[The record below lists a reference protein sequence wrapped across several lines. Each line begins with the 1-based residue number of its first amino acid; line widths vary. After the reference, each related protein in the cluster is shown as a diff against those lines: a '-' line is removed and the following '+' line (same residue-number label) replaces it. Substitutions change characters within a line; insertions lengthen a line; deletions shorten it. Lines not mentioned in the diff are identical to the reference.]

1 MRGSSYLL
9 LPIALCRKVVQEGIE
24 SPFRLYVYLN
34 LTTSGKLKL
43 QRGLKNEMAKDL
55 GFRTFKSINVNL
67 DRLTELNWIG
77 YDKKNKVIFLRSLDK
92 IRKQEGINSRSAVSV
107 EIEDLEHF
115 KAFLS
120 GALIGWAVKYS
131 KGKEWERARKKG
143 RAMQNSHSFHPSASN
158 GLSRFYGISL
168 SKAHRMKQW
177 AKEAGY
183 IELLS
188 DYEVIAN
195 QTTYF
200 NHYKRHSNE
209 GNKLRRS
216 KGKIL
221 LQKPDLIFSGMRFK
235 NRKKLKT

>member
-1 MRGSSYLL
+1 M
-9 LPIALCRKVVQEGIE
+9 QEGIE

-77 YDKKNKVIFLRSLDK
+77 YDRKNKVIFLRSLEK
-92 IRKQEGINSRSAVSV
+92 ILKKEGINSRSAVSV

-115 KAFLS
+115 KAFLA

-131 KGKEWERARKKG
+131 KGKEWELARKKG
-143 RAMQNSHSFHPSASN
+143 RAMQNSHSYYPSASN

-177 AKEAGY
+177 AKKAGY
-183 IELLS
+183 IELLPN
-188 DYEVIAN
+188 YEVVEN
-195 QTTYF
+195 RSTCF
-200 NHYKRHSNE
+200 NYYRRYHPE
-209 GNKLRRS
+209 GNKLRRYN
-216 KGKIL
+216 GQII
-221 LQKPDLIFSGMRFK
+221 LQKPDLIFSAMRFK
-235 NRKKLKT
+235 SRNRKKLKT